1 VATRAQRRQATQ
13 NRIKAMSHQL
23 RAEAF
28 RLIRDK
34 GPLSPRA
41 IARELGADTKDVSY
55 HIRKLKEFA
64 CVEEVSTR
72 RVRGAVQTFYRATDE
87 HMIDTEEWEELVEN
101 DPEMAEVLTDDFMQ
115 CILDDYTASRKAS
128 IVGLD
133 KEFYIVR
140 TSRILDSKGILESL
154 EASERYVQEVASI
167 TARSAER
174 QGREGTEGIPVSASV
189 VLFKMPKPS
198 AKEPT
203 E

>member
-1 VATRAQRRQATQ
+1 MATRAQRRQATQ

-41 IARELGADTKDVSY
+41 IALELGADTSDVSY
-55 HIRKLKEFA
+55 HVRKLKDFA

-87 HMIDTEEWEELVEN
+87 HMIDTEEWEELVEH

-115 CILDDYTASRKAS
+115 CIVDDYTASRKAS
-128 IVGLD
+128 IVGRD

-140 TSRILDSKGILESL
+140 TPRVLDPKGILESL
-154 EASERYVQEVASI
+154 EASEKYVQEVAAI

-174 QGREGTEGIPVSASV
+174 QASEGTEAIPVSASV
-189 VLFKMPKPS
+189 VLFKTPKSSTDEPS
-198 AKEPT
+198 K
-203 E
+203 